1 MKEILIKP
9 LYCYK
14 ILYYDFDCYDL
25 LSLEDFDGE
34 IYDSINIELGYD

>member
-9 LYCYK
+9 LDYYK

-25 LSLEDFDGE
+25 LFLEDFDGE
-34 IYDSINIELGYD
+34 IYDSINNELGYD